1 MLEYNSEVWGP
12 LNDIFDLNSN
22 FTFNF
27 KPFLFYDVG
36 LIGYEFDS
44 DNVYQS
50 VGIGINMMGIQLMIA
65 SRLDRSSDNLSV
77 LFDFGGFMH
86 RDYFLPN

>member
-1 MLEYNSEVWGP
+1 MVEYNPETWVAFID
-12 LNDIFDLNSN
+12 LFDLNSHI
-22 FTFNF
+22 TPNF

-36 LIGYEFDS
+36 LIGYEFGS

-50 VGIGINMMGIQLMIA
+50 VGIGINMMGVQLMVA